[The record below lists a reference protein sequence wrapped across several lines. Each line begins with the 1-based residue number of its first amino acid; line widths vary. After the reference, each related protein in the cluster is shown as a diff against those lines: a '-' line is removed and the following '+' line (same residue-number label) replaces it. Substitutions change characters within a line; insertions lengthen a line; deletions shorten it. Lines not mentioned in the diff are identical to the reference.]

1 MTYVHGC
8 GTPGLYP
15 IHNRAA
21 HVQQKLCVVSRIQQV
36 LGVCRGKYMNKTT
49 ACLHAWRGPN
59 QPLQAGTCWV
69 TGTAFSAT
77 SLAPGAIT
85 PRVMSFAMGFRLLA
99 HLLRTRL
106 HLHACTRMPAW
117 ASPSCFPCLHA
128 VMTTAC
134 PVQFPLIGWG
144 GCGLSVLQLPDCLG
158 LERTSSRM
166 MDLHVCETLPWRG
179 SRRRPPPQRPPRLP
193 CRGAAQRRASPPW
206 RSGAPGMPPG
216 GASKWHSSGV
226 RLTSF
231 HM

>member
-1 MTYVHGC
+1 MDAAHQVCIQST
-8 GTPGLYP
+8 TE
-15 IHNRAA
+15 AA

-49 ACLHAWRGPN
+49 ACLHAWRGS
-59 QPLQAGTCWV
+59 QPAAASWHLLGDGDGVLRDELGARRDHAARDVLREWG
-69 TGTAFSAT
+69 SAC
-77 SLAPGAIT
+77 SP
-85 PRVMSFAMGFRLLA
+85 